1 MKATLSYPISFCSVI
16 VHRTQSNQT
25 ADAIHADG
33 ERNPI
38 RLRSPSNDLN
48 AKCTNTY
55 QGVHLSPLGF
65 AACQSKKCTNKTR
78 SAPTKHEVYQQNIK
92 CTATTLVHLR
102 QVHPLKDYC
111 M

>member
-16 VHRTQSNQT
+16 VHRTQSNQI
-25 ADAIHADG
+25 AFAIQSD
-33 ERNPI
+33 RVRCPI
-38 RLRSPSNDLN
+38 RLRSPSDDLN

-55 QGVHLSPLGF
+55 QGVHLS
-65 AACQSKKCTNKTR
+65 Q
-78 SAPTKHEVYQQNIK
+78 VYQQNMRCTSCYIS
-92 CTATTLVHLR
+92 TATTLVHLR